1 MKKTKN
7 LILFSSLFF
16 SSLILGIISKEL
28 LNVKLLIVNTLFEE
42 LSQNQLE
49 EVLNFKEK
57 WELLSY
63 LIFDISSFSNGIY
76 ILKVELNNNKIIIN
90 KILR

>member
-1 MKKTKN
+1 M
-7 LILFSSLFF
+7 
-16 SSLILGIISKEL
+16 ILGIISKEL